1 VGFSQPWSTTGSYR
15 GTLAEVLCKAS
26 PETYSISAK
35 EYVQPSTGYV
45 RRSVNIELPSENA
58 SVVFTLQL
66 GFFLQFHREAITA
79 NQPLNHNH
87 KHQAFHTATFAL
99 ATLQTMSDVELGS
112 LTS

>member
-1 VGFSQPWSTTGSYR
+1 MGFSQPWSTTGSYR

-35 EYVQPSTGYV
+35 EYIQPSSGYV

-58 SVVFTLQL
+58 LVVFTSQP
-66 GFFLQFHREAITA
+66 GFSLQFHRETMTV
-79 NQPLNHNH
+79 NQPLNH
-87 KHQAFHTATFAL
+87 KHQAFHTVTFAL
-99 ATLQTMSDVELGS
+99 ATLHTTSDVELGS